1 MVSFNLVNSTVL
13 GISGTVMDSD
23 GHPLEG
29 AAVSITAE
37 NSVSSAPV
45 RAKLN
50 GNPLLTRL
58 KMLFK
63 PSAKRLQAIQKA
75 AVAAVVTDSEGHY
88 SAEVDAGTYQVT
100 VSKEGYVS
108 QSATVS
114 VTSRIETKNFYL
126 LREGEEL
133 PSVLY
138 AWPTDILT
146 EEDEYIVGSSSN
158 SITGQNLYP
167 ASELG
172 RYAGKQIKSI
182 TFFLYGDEST
192 TYEGVNAIIDYDS
205 ERKATVA
212 VSPDDLV
219 IGGYTTVDLRD
230 LELVIPSNKDIY
242 AGVGYKNG
250 GYSYNNYFYSFGAF
264 FKTDED
270 EDGNEFVADWAVGWP
285 YDGLVSYFNLTAT
298 GERSSWDVIFDFT
311 LTVGDYEAPDTGYN
325 YIADPKNG
333 SYSAGDVFD
342 LALVETTGDRKPG
355 TDIAWYLDD
364 EPVSGTSLT
373 LSAGSH
379 VIEARF
385 TTTEGKRKVV
395 ELEITVQ

>member
-1 MVSFNLVNSTVL
+1 M
-13 GISGTVMDSD
+13 
-23 GHPLEG
+23 
-29 AAVSITAE
+29 
-37 NSVSSAPV
+37 
-45 RAKLN
+45 
-50 GNPLLTRL
+50 
-58 KMLFK
+58 
-63 PSAKRLQAIQKA
+63 
-75 AVAAVVTDSEGHY
+75 
-88 SAEVDAGTYQVT
+88 DAGTYQVT

-158 SITGQNLYP
+158 SLTGQNLYP

-192 TYEGVNAIIDYDS
+192 TYEGVNAIIDFDS

-212 VSPDDLV
+212 VSSDDLV

-242 AGVGYKNG
+242 AGVGFKNG
-250 GYSYNNYFYSFGAF
+250 GYSYNNSYYSFGAF
-264 FKTDED
+264 FKTEED
-270 EDGNEFVADWAVGWP
+270 EDGNEHVADWAVDWP
-285 YDGLVSYFNLTAT
+285 YDGLVSNYSLTAT
-298 GERSSWDVIFDFT
+298 GERYSWDVIFDFT